1 MKLMFRN
8 DPVDLGDLV
17 KDSAKNLWRKV
28 RSSPSP
34 KQENLGASPT
44 PSTSSFNSVNTTTNS
59 KTGSSPSTASNLLSN
74 LTSPRMSIRRRGS
87 DPGAALNNSNSAQTT
102 KTPALPDVE
111 EEALSRMQ
119 SAEAPLVGTSPGINA
134 HVMDW
139 QKNTRIPHTEEA
151 GTGTEHTHEHGP
163 PSPPPRVQDVLPSQD
178 EVHETQ
184 ESPGQS
190 VQEAAVQSMD
200 LEEGG
205 ALGLEK
211 VDIQSEAGDGP
222 DWKHQQFWNGNKR
235 DSEVLGFDR
244 RRFGGAS

>member
-1 MKLMFRN
+1 
-8 DPVDLGDLV
+8 LGDLV

-34 KQENLGASPT
+34 RSENLGASPT
-44 PSTSSFNSVNTTTNS
+44 PSTSSINSVNTNTNS

-87 DPGAALNNSNSAQTT
+87 DPGAALGNSNNAQTT
-102 KTPALPDVE
+102 KSPDLPDVE

-119 SAEAPLVGTSPGINA
+119 SAEAPLVASSPGINA

-139 QKNTRIPHTEEA
+139 QKNTRTPHVRTEGEEA
-151 GTGTEHTHEHGP
+151 GTEHTHTHEHGP
-163 PSPPPRVQDVLPSQD
+163 PSPPPRVQDALPSQD
-178 EVHETQ
+178 EVHE
-184 ESPGQS
+184 GQGQG
-190 VQEAAVQSMD
+190 VQETIVEDMELEDD
-200 LEEGG
+200 LDGG

-211 VDIQSEAGDGP
+211 VDIRSEAGDEP
-222 DWKHQQFWNGNKR
+222 DWKHKQVWNGNKR